1 MPIRVLIADD
11 DALIRE
17 GLKIILQSDDRF
29 EVAECVDNGLKAV
42 EYCNAH
48 QVDVALLDVRMPVMD
63 GLEAAREISAKT
75 GTRTLI
81 LTTFDD
87 DDFILNAV
95 RYGARGYLLK
105 SSPPSRIMDAIR
117 IVHDGGTVMQDIA
130 MDIIK
135 DELSSG
141 RRCGIP
147 DGVLTERE
155 MEIAE
160 LVAKGFS
167 NRDIAA
173 RLFMSEGTVKNYIS
187 AILAK
192 TGLEHRTQLAVYY
205 LTGEK
210 REAEE

>member
-42 EYCNAH
+42 EYCSTN

-105 SSPPSRIMDAIR
+105 SSPPSRIMDAIS

>member
-117 IVHDGGTVMQDIA
+117 IVHDGGTVMQDVA
-130 MDIIK
+130 LDIIK
-135 DELSSG
+135 GELSSG
-141 RRCGIP
+141 RRKGIP
-147 DGVLTERE
+147 DGLLTERE

-187 AILAK
+187 AILSK

-210 REAEE
+210 GDAEE

>member
-1 MPIRVLIADD
+1 
-11 DALIRE
+11 
-17 GLKIILQSDDRF
+17 
-29 EVAECVDNGLKAV
+29 
-42 EYCNAH
+42 
-48 QVDVALLDVRMPVMD
+48 
-63 GLEAAREISAKT
+63 
-75 GTRTLI
+75 
-81 LTTFDD
+81 
-87 DDFILNAV
+87 
-95 RYGARGYLLK
+95 
-105 SSPPSRIMDAIR
+105 
-117 IVHDGGTVMQDIA
+117 
-130 MDIIK
+130 
-135 DELSSG
+135 
-141 RRCGIP
+141 
-147 DGVLTERE
+147 

>member
-1 MPIRVLIADD
+1 MRPPGKYLRNRDKDAD
-11 DALIRE
+11 
-17 GLKIILQSDDRF
+17 
-29 EVAECVDNGLKAV
+29 
-42 EYCNAH
+42 
-48 QVDVALLDVRMPVMD
+48 
-63 GLEAAREISAKT
+63 AA
-75 GTRTLI
+75 
-81 LTTFDD
+81 TFDD

-105 SSPPSRIMDAIR
+105 SSPPSRIMDAIS

-187 AILAK
+187 AILSK

-210 REAEE
+210 GDAEE

>member
-105 SSPPSRIMDAIR
+105 SSPPSRIMDAIS

>member
-29 EVAECVDNGLKAV
+29 EVAECVDNGRKAV

-105 SSPPSRIMDAIR
+105 SSPPSRIMDAIS

-187 AILAK
+187 AILSK

>member
-29 EVAECVDNGLKAV
+29 EVAECVDNGRKAV
-42 EYCNAH
+42 EYCSTN

-117 IVHDGGTVMQDIA
+117 IVHDGGTVMQDVA
-130 MDIIK
+130 LDIIK
-135 DELSSG
+135 GELSSG
-141 RRCGIP
+141 RRKGIP
-147 DGVLTERE
+147 DGLLTERE

-187 AILAK
+187 AILSK

>member
-29 EVAECVDNGLKAV
+29 EVAECVDNGRKAV
-42 EYCNAH
+42 EYCSTN

-105 SSPPSRIMDAIR
+105 SSPPSRIMDAIS